1 MKTVIAF
8 TGNAS
13 VGKTTT
19 LMRLVYDLK
28 VAKIK
33 VGYLADS
40 IRGTLMDMRYAD
52 FPDGRKLILF
62 RHLENEMIQILRPD
76 TEVLLLDRS
85 VIDWYIYLLHS
96 LTETPP
102 EGTLYGNSHVYE
114 QLMLHEARKYRAIFH
129 FVTEGFDYVQDGF
142 RPPDDSLRDRVQPLY
157 NSILRSMADQNY
169 PIFEV
174 HGDSVRVRYDN
185 AKQALSTILG
195 KDI

>member
-13 VGKTTT
+13 VGKTTV

-40 IRGTLMDMRYAD
+40 IRGTLMDMKYAD
-52 FPDGRKLILF
+52 LPEGRRLILF

-76 TEVLLLDRS
+76 TNVLLLDRS

-96 LTETPP
+96 CHDLPT
-102 EGTLYGNSHVYE
+102 GTLYSNTHVYE
-114 QLMLHEARKYRAIFH
+114 QLMLNEARKYAAIFH
-129 FVTEGFDYVQDGF
+129 FVSEGFDYVQDGF
-142 RPPDDSLRDRVQPLY
+142 RPPDDSLREQVEPLY

-169 PIFEV
+169 PITV
-174 HGDSVRVRYDN
+174 IGGTSVPVRYEA
-185 AKQALSTILG
+185 AKQALSVILRRPL
-195 KDI
+195 

>member
-1 MKTVIAF
+1 MKKIIAF

-28 VAKIK
+28 VAKIR

-40 IRGTLMDMRYAD
+40 IRGTLMDMKYAD
-52 FPDGRKLILF
+52 PPEGRRLILF

-96 LTETPP
+96 CIGLEI
-102 EGTLYGNSHVYE
+102 GTLYGHTHVYE
-114 QLMLHEARKYRAIFH
+114 QLMLQEARKYTAIFH
-129 FVTEGFDYVQDGF
+129 FVTEGFDYIDDGF
-142 RPPDDSLRDRVQPLY
+142 RPKDDSLRSAVDQHY
-157 NSILRSMADQNY
+157 TTILESMGYQNY
-169 PIFEV
+169 PITQIT
-174 HGDSVRVRYDN
+174 GTSVEARYSA
-185 AKQALSTILG
+185 AKVALGNILG
-195 KDI
+195 KEL